1 MHSNIRMNWNW
12 MEGVLR
18 YTKKQEAEEDLEGV
32 GIVLDPVQGLSQD
45 LDPVDEDQDPDLIQ
59 EVALNPDLTPEI
71 APSLD
76 LPETLEETDL
86 DLDQHQD
93 PKIIEIRMEIGLH
106 LEKEMHQD
114 LVLALVPV
122 PDLDQEV
129 TKYGNGSAHNF
140 N

>member
-1 MHSNIRMNWNW
+1 
-12 MEGVLR
+12 MEDVLR

-32 GIVLDPVQGLSQD
+32 GIVLDPVQGLAQD
-45 LDPVDEDQDPDLIQ
+45 LDPAGEDQDPDLIQ
-59 EVALNPDLTPEI
+59 EGALNPDLTPEI

-86 DLDQHQD
+86 GLDQHQD
-93 PKIIEIRMEIGLH
+93 PKIIEIRMAIDLH

-129 TKYGNGSAHNF
+129 TKYGNGSVHNF